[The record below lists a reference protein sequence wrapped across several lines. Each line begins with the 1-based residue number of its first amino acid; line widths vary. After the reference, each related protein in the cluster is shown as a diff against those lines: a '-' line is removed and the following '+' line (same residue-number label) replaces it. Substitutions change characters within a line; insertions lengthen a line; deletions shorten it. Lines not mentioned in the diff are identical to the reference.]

1 MLKMEVETAL
11 NKQINAE
18 IYSAYLYLSMAAW
31 AHDKNLNGVA
41 NWMQVQAQE
50 EMFHAMKIYG
60 YVNDRGGR
68 VNLTAIDGPPT
79 DWESPLHL
87 FEQVYKH
94 EVHVTSLIHNL
105 VDVAQKEKDRS
116 TESMLQWFVD
126 EQVEEESTADD
137 IVQQIKLAGE
147 QGAGL
152 FMVDRELATRVYTPP
167 AAEGAA

>member
-1 MLKMEVETAL
+1 MLKKKVETAL

-18 IYSAYLYLSMAAW
+18 TYSAYLYLSMAAW

-68 VNLTAIDGPPT
+68 VKLTAIEGPPT
-79 DWESPLHL
+79 DWKSPLDL
-87 FEQVYKH
+87 FQAVYKH
-94 EVHVTSLIHNL
+94 EQHVTSLIHNL

-126 EQVEEESTADD
+126 EQVEEEASADD
-137 IVQQIKLAGE
+137 IVQQLKFAGE
-147 QGAGL
+147 KGPGL
-152 FMVDRELATRVYTPP
+152 FMIDRELQQRVFTPP
-167 AAEGAA
+167 AATE